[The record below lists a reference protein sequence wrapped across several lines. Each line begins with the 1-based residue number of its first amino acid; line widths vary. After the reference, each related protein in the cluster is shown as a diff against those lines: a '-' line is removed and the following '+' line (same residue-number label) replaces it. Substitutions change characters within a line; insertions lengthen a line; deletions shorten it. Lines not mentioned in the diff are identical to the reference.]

1 MRSYA
6 QWFANRTAAL
16 AFEAFNLQ
24 CRYPASEV
32 YVYFKPN
39 GAHAEVSRQD
49 VIGGSGMIRLA
60 DPIPQGF
67 TQSQITAWIRTHLE
81 SCELLDSQK

>member
-6 QWFANRTAAL
+6 QWFMNRTAAL
-16 AFEAFNLQ
+16 TFEALNLQ

-39 GAHAEVSRQD
+39 GAHVEVSRQD
-49 VIGGSGMIRLA
+49 VIGGSGMIRLT
-60 DPIPQGF
+60 DPIPQGL

-81 SCELLDSQK
+81 SRELFPS